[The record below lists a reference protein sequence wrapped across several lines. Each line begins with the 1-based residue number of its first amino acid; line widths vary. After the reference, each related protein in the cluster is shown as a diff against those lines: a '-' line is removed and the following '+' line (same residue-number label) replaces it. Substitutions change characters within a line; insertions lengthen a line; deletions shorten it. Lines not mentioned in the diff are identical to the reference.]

1 MDNSILTF
9 KYSSGFVLLIFILA
23 VGVAYFFYR
32 KQKINPT
39 ITRNALLTARAVSLF
54 LLALLLI
61 EPITKSFTNVA
72 EKAKLVLL
80 VDDSES
86 IKLSGKV
93 DSADFAQRIF
103 SYKKQKEKEGF
114 DVELRT
120 LNHSVTN
127 DIRFDGKF
135 SNIQKALA
143 NIQKDYNGAN
153 LKSVLLFS
161 DGIANQGL
169 GIKNQVF
176 PFSVNTIGLG
186 DTLAKKDLQ
195 VKALQYNKEVN
206 KDNFY
211 FIESQ
216 ILADNFSGEN
226 IEIELLK
233 SGKVIERK
241 TVKIN
246 SNKELVKSRFKLLAE
261 KEGVQVFDV
270 RVKENEE
277 EFNKQNNSK
286 KAFVNVIKR
295 SRKVLILADAPHPD
309 IKVFTTALDKNQ
321 TIDADVVFTFSNQ
334 SVKLSEY
341 SLVILFQANLYKG
354 KLMGLVE
361 KVKNAKLP
369 VLFTYSAQKPINTFN
384 GFQNLIEEQ
393 PKNGN
398 DQIHASVNKS
408 FTKFNIQDVDFSFLK
423 NAPPLSIQF
432 SGFKLVSASEVLL
445 NQQIG
450 SLATEKPLLVLGRD
464 KAVLLG
470 EGYFRWSI
478 FEGMNNGATNNVE
491 TVFSK
496 TIQYLVSKANQDQFN
511 VYPVKS
517 TFKIYQAPEFYIE
530 VYNSLLEPVYGNE
543 IEFSIVDEDQEEVL
557 KTTLKTVTGK
567 AKYNLSLLKD
577 GVYFFNAA
585 TYIDGKEYKE
595 KGSFLVENN
604 LIEQE
609 NLVAGFG
616 LLQNLSKNNQG
627 EFIEVSDFS
636 ESSFSI
642 SSTEKIHTQERE
654 LSAIHFKW
662 LAILLFITLFLE
674 WFFRKRL
681 TGKP

>member
-32 KQKINPT
+32 KQKINPS
-39 ITRNALLTARAVSLF
+39 IARNLLMTARVVSLF
-54 LLALLLI
+54 TLALLLV
-61 EPITKSFTNVA
+61 EPITRSFTNVE

-86 IKLSGKV
+86 IKLNGKV
-93 DSADFAQRIF
+93 DSAAFVQQIF
-103 SYKKQKEKEGF
+103 SYKKQKEQEGF
-114 DVELRT
+114 DVEIRT
-120 LNHSVTN
+120 LNHSVANEIT
-127 DIRFDGKF
+127 FEGKF
-135 SNIQKALA
+135 SNIQEALA

-153 LKSVLLFS
+153 LKSVLLFT

-169 GIKNQVF
+169 GLKNQVF

-195 VKALQYNKEVN
+195 VKELKYNKEVN

-211 FIESQ
+211 FIESKV
-216 ILADNFSGEN
+216 LADNFSGEK

-233 SGKVIERK
+233 EGKLIERK
-241 TVKIN
+241 TVSVN

-261 KEGVQVFDV
+261 KEGVQVYDL
-270 RVKENEE
+270 RVKENIE
-277 EFNKQNNSK
+277 EFNLQNNNK
-286 KAFVNVIKR
+286 KAFINVIKR
-295 SRKVLILADAPHPD
+295 ARKVLILAEAPHPD
-309 IKVFTTALDKNQ
+309 VKVFTKALDKNQ
-321 TIDADVVFTFSNQ
+321 TVEADVVYAFSNEN
-334 SVKLSEY
+334 VKLSEY
-341 SLVILFQANLYKG
+341 SLVILFHANLYKS
-354 KLMGLVE
+354 KMTALLE

-369 VLFTYSAQKPINTFN
+369 VLFTYSAQRPINGFN
-384 GFQNLIEEQ
+384 GFQDLVEEKPKTGTDQVHGSINKNFAKFTVQELDFNL
-393 PKNGN
+393 
-398 DQIHASVNKS
+398 
-408 FTKFNIQDVDFSFLK
+408 LK
-423 NAPPLSIQF
+423 NAPPLDIQF
-432 SGFKLVSASEVLL
+432 SDFKLVSASEILL

-450 SLATEKPLLVLGRD
+450 SLATEKPLLVIGRD

-478 FEGMNNGATNNVE
+478 FEGMNIGATNNVE
-491 TVFSK
+491 TVLAK

-543 IEFSIVDEDQEEVL
+543 IEFEVTDENKESVL
-557 KTTLKTVTGK
+557 KTKLKTVTGK

-577 GVYFFNAA
+577 GVYTFSAK
-585 TYIDGKEYKE
+585 TYMDGKEYTE

-609 NLVAGFG
+609 DLVADFEM
-616 LLQNLSKNNQG
+616 LQRLSKNNKG
-627 EFIEVSDFS
+627 EFIELADFP
-636 ESSFSI
+636 EKSFKI
-642 SSTEKIHTQERE
+642 SNTKKIHTQERE

-662 LAILLFITLFLE
+662 LAILVFLTLVLE

-681 TGKP
+681 SGKP